1 MLIFDS
7 PDRQVCH
14 SRRIRTNT
22 PLQALVTLNDP
33 VYLEAAGGLAH
44 RSLSQNAEE
53 QEALR
58 LAFRLATCRL
68 PDDEEFATLHQ
79 YLQEERSRFLENPEQ
94 ATRLLESV
102 RWPQASPTDIAHK
115 AAMVMVA
122 NVILN
127 LDEVLVRR

>member
-7 PDRQVCH
+7 PDRQVCQ

-33 VYLEAAGGLAH
+33 VYIEAAGGLAH
-44 RSLSQNAEE
+44 RSLMKDGNIS
-53 QEALR
+53 EALR
-58 LAFRLATCRL
+58 HAFRLATSRF
-68 PDDEEFATLHQ
+68 PDDQELATLRTYFTEQRAHF
-79 YLQEERSRFLENPEQ
+79 LQKPNQ
-94 ATRLLESV
+94 ATRLLESAK
-102 RWPQASPTDIAHK
+102 WTQASTEDLASK
-115 AAMVMVA
+115 AALVMAA